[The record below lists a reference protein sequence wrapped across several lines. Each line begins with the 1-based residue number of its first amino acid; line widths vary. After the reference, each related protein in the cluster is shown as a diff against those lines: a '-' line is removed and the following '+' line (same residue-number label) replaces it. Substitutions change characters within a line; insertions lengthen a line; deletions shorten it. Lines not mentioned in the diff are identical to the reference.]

1 MPAPRIR
8 ALMARSN
15 GSLPLEPVHVP
26 VVAVDANGADL
37 GPAEVAAGANIAA
50 AQGVRVLLFGPAA
63 ELGAAG
69 PGIEVIDAPLSIAK
83 EANPAAAA
91 RSHPESS
98 IVRAARAVAAGD
110 ADALVSGGS

>member
-1 MPAPRIR
+1 MRIPFERERVTPSRSSFRSGPEAGPR
-8 ALMARSN
+8 
-15 GSLPLEPVHVP
+15 
-26 VVAVDANGADL
+26 
-37 GPAEVAAGANIAA
+37 
-50 AQGVRVLLFGPAA
+50 VRVLLFGPAA

-110 ADALVSGGS
+110 ADALVSGGSTGAALAAALFNIK